1 MAEQRLIAPWLSGY
15 ERDWWK
21 SDLVASLSLWAILV
35 PQAMAYA
42 LLAGVPAEYGL
53 YTAMAAMIGYSLLGS
68 SRELNQGPESA
79 VAILTASI
87 VAPLALGDGDRY
99 LALAALLA
107 LLVGV
112 WCIIGGLSKVG
123 GVLTRFLSRPIL
135 LGYILG
141 SAVIIVIS
149 QLPAL
154 FGLQIDDSERYFTEI
169 GAVVRN
175 LPETHLVT
183 LALGVV
189 LVALIY
195 FLRRL
200 VPLMPSYLVAAIVGI
215 VVVALF
221 DLDASGV
228 AVVGEI
234 PAGLPVPRLPDVAF
248 ADLWGLAGPAL
259 AVAVLA
265 YADSVVT
272 AESIAKMR
280 DYSVDA
286 NREFLGLGSAS
297 LLSGLF
303 QGFPVNGSQ
312 TRSVVLADSGARS
325 QMSGLFSVVLIVL
338 TLLFLTPVFAQLP
351 DVALAAIVI
360 VAGIG
365 LLDIAEL
372 RKIWRLDHADAWLAI
387 LTALGV
393 LVIGMLG
400 GIVVAVILSLLDVAR
415 RSVNPHTAVL
425 ARVPGT
431 NRFRD
436 IESVEQPA
444 TVDGLLIYRFDAP
457 LFFANIDVFTSEIR
471 DGVAGADPQV
481 RLVLVD
487 AEAISSVDSTAA
499 QELDDFAEELADIGI
514 GIAFAR
520 THAAVHRTLTE
531 VGLLDRLGAESFH
544 LEVDH
549 GVDVFLAHPE
559 RFGDDDQLA

>member
-21 SDLVASLSLWAILV
+21 ADLFASLSLWAILV

-53 YTAMAAMIGYSLLGS
+53 YTAMAAMIGYALLGS

-87 VAPLALGDGDRY
+87 VSPVALGDGDRY
-99 LALAALLA
+99 LALASLLA

-112 WCIIGGLSKVG
+112 WCIVGGISRVG

-141 SAVIIVIS
+141 SAVIIVVS

-154 FGLQIDDSERYFTEI
+154 FGLQIGDSESYLTEM

-175 LPETHLVT
+175 LADTHVVT
-183 LALGVV
+183 LGLGVV
-189 LVALIY
+189 LIALIY

-200 VPLMPSYLVAAIVGI
+200 VPFVPAYLVAAIVGI
-215 VVVALF
+215 VAVALF
-221 DLDASGV
+221 DLAASGV

-234 PAGLPVPRLPDVAF
+234 PAGLPVPRLPDVVF
-248 ADLWGLAGPAL
+248 ADLWALAGPAL

-280 DYSVDA
+280 DYSVDP

-297 LLSGLF
+297 LLSGLL

-325 QMSGLFSVVLIVL
+325 QMSGLFSVVLIAL
-338 TLLFLTPVFAQLP
+338 TLLFLTPLFAQLP

-365 LLDIAEL
+365 LFDIAEL

-393 LVIGMLG
+393 LIIGMLG

-415 RSVNPHTAVL
+415 RSVTPHSAVL
-425 ARVPGT
+425 AREPGT
-431 NRFRD
+431 DRFRD
-436 IESVEQPA
+436 IESIQTPV
-444 TVDGLLIYRFDAP
+444 TIDGLLIFRFDAP

-471 DGVAGADPQV
+471 DGIAEAEPPV

-499 QELDDFAEELADIGI
+499 QELDDFAEELADSGI
-514 GIAFAR
+514 GLAFAR
-520 THAAVHRTLTE
+520 THAAVRRTLVE
-531 VGLLDRLGAESFH
+531 IGLLERLGDESFH

-549 GVDVFLAHPE
+549 GVEVFLTHPE
-559 RFGDDDQLA
+559 RFGEEEPTA